1 MIYRR
6 SAVVRRLS
14 CARCASPLTGLTS
27 ELERERRK
35 DDMAMVDPSTNP
47 YLAVSGRGNPVL
59 PIFVFIAVLRHLQT
73 ANTFGSNPYMA
84 PNPFNGGGGAT
95 PFNVSS
101 TRLADRLT
109 EIADDNLIRCK
120 FSQWGARLR
129 SILEARPPT
138 LTPW

>member
-1 MIYRR
+1 MVYRR

-14 CARCASPLTGLTS
+14 CVRCASPLTGLTS

-59 PIFVFIAVLRHLQT
+59 PIFVFTVVLHHLQT

-101 TRLADRLT
+101 
-109 EIADDNLIRCK
+109 
-120 FSQWGARLR
+120 ARLCR
-129 SILEARPPT
+129 SLDRDR
-138 LTPW
+138 

>member
-1 MIYRR
+1 MVYRR

-14 CARCASPLTGLTS
+14 CVRCASPLTGLTS

-47 YLAVSGRGNPVL
+47 YMAVSCRGNPVL
-59 PIFVFIAVLRHLQT
+59 PIFVFTVLRHLQT

-95 PFNVSS
+95 PFGVSS

-109 EIADDNLIRCK
+109 ETADGNLIRWK
-120 FSQWGARLR
+120 SSQWGARLR

>member
-1 MIYRR
+1 
-6 SAVVRRLS
+6 
-14 CARCASPLTGLTS
+14 
-27 ELERERRK
+27 
-35 DDMAMVDPSTNP
+35 MAMVDPSTNP
-47 YLAVSGRGNPVL
+47 YMAVSCRGNLVL
-59 PIFVFIAVLRHLQT
+59 PIFVFTVVLRHLQT

-109 EIADDNLIRCK
+109 EIADANLICWK
-120 FSQWGARLR
+120 SSQWAARLR
-129 SILEARPPT
+129 SILEARPPI